1 MSEKKKV
8 VFVVYYSMYGH
19 LQSLAREIC
28 LGLEKSG
35 GNEIFSKFFISSFV
49 SHYSLNLS
57 CCKIIPSSRNITT
70 RSFDKSKILND

>member
-8 VFVVYYSMYGH
+8 VYVVYYSMYGH

-35 GNEIFSKFFISSFV
+35 GNQNF
-49 SHYSLNLS
+49 YLN
-57 CCKIIPSSRNITT
+57 I
-70 RSFDKSKILND
+70 